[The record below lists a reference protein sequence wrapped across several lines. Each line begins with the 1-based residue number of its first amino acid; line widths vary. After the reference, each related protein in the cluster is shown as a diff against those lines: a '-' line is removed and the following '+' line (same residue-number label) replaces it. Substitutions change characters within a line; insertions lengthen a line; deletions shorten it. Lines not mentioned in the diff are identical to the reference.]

1 MPKTKNKKG
10 RNKSVKS
17 ERTTEKSKKSKM
29 PKPPTLFQ
37 RLSSLDFFRS
47 AEDFNIVLITTHGR
61 YDSFDEESTSTS
73 TLHFNKI
80 NAVIPGVCNFL
91 DQDDG
96 IEFRALID
104 VLRSKKLSYDDFVQE
119 LQSTLPAIDP
129 WLQNYNS
136 RINLKQIAEDHTMNV
151 KDYNDM
157 RRHMVSSNRS
167 YQTFE
172 VLKGD
177 NYIDKIFKVPDCKSV
192 SCDHVFNGIF
202 LFKNSNAKSLPED
215 IFLKVYEHAV
225 LKHNDPR
232 KYNVF
237 MKAPSKSVWM
247 SQVIEYLVDTGLDKK
262 TIFIDLS
269 CGSSEKD
276 DPRTLRRITRK
287 QDIARGGLR
296 KTRKKLF

>member
-1 MPKTKNKKG
+1 
-10 RNKSVKS
+10 
-17 ERTTEKSKKSKM
+17 
-29 PKPPTLFQ
+29 
-37 RLSSLDFFRS
+37 
-47 AEDFNIVLITTHGR
+47 
-61 YDSFDEESTSTS
+61 
-73 TLHFNKI
+73 
-80 NAVIPGVCNFL
+80 AVIPGVCNFL

-119 LQSTLPAIDP
+119 LQSTLPEIDP
-129 WLQNYNS
+129 LLQKYNS
-136 RINLKQIAEDHTMNV
+136 RINLKQIAEDHTMSV

-172 VLKGD
+172 VPKGD
-177 NYIDKIFKVPDCKSV
+177 NYIDKVFTVSDCKSV

-215 IFLKVYEHAV
+215 IFLKVYENAV
-225 LKHNDPR
+225 LKHNDPHD
-232 KYNVF
+232 YDVF
-237 MKAPSKSVWM
+237 MESPIKNVWM

-276 DPRTLRRITRK
+276 DSRTLRRI
-287 QDIARGGLR
+287 
-296 KTRKKLF
+296 